1 MNLTPAM
8 KVHYQLDLRE
18 REREVEFL
26 RDAQDFPDEQDLL
39 L

>member
-1 MNLTPAM
+1 M